1 MASQRASGRYSSARG
16 FPSFPAFDGFRGR
29 VLTIWDSLA
38 AIRHPRRSV
47 TGKLM
52 AVVLLTTAIA
62 LLVAG
67 TTLLAIDIRQD
78 RRAWGDNLQS
88 TADILA
94 LMTAPALAF
103 NDPASA
109 DRNLAALAAQPTIQL
124 AAVYDAHGALYGR
137 FQRADAPA
145 PPERVPAIRKGLT
158 YGPEHTEL
166 LQPIIRG

>member
-1 MASQRASGRYSSARG
+1 MGTAISRSSAVKKPQQIPALLSLDLLSAEVTVLKRG
-16 FPSFPAFDGFRGR
+16 LNCGPSAAVGITARERGATVAPVAALSFHPFNGLRER
-29 VLTIWDSLA
+29 VLTIWGSLA

-67 TTLLAIDIRQD
+67 TTLLATDIRQD

-103 NDPASA
+103 DDRASA
-109 DRNLAALAAQPTIQL
+109 DRNLAALAAWCVVRTL
-124 AAVYDAHGALYGR
+124 
-137 FQRADAPA
+137 
-145 PPERVPAIRKGLT
+145 PER
-158 YGPEHTEL
+158 
-166 LQPIIRG
+166 